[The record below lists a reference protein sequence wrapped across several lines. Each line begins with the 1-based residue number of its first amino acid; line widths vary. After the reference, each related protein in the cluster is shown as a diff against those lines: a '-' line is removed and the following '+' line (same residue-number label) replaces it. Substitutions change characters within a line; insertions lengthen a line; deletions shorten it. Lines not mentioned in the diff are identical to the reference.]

1 MECRPKR
8 RKTIVVLKASVVTVA
23 VENSV
28 TVMYEANRRRC
39 SQDSVGAIVD
49 LVVGV
54 TNTER

>member
-1 MECRPKR
+1 MGSAYLR
-8 RKTIVVLKASVVTVA
+8 RSTSCVVTVA